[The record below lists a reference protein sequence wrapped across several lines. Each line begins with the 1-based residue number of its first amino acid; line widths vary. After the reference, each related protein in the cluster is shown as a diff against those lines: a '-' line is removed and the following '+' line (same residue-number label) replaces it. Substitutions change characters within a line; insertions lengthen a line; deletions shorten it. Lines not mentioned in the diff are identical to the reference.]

1 MKARRLILALFSS
14 AGLFLAGRSVWA
26 LSQVGQHCG
35 GNISNPPTCAAGLEC
50 VPDPSLSGYPFGDVG
65 GICAQVCQTSG
76 TTPACDS
83 GTCVPD
89 PFGKASGVCQVA
101 STAVPVPRAA
111 VAAVGLLF
119 AVVALRSVAAKRQL

>member
-65 GICAQVCQTSG
+65 GICAQVCGSNG
-76 TTPACDS
+76 TLPTCAA

-89 PFGKASGVCQVA
+89 PFGAAHGVC
-101 STAVPVPRAA
+101 AVPVPRAA
-111 VAAVGLLF
+111 IALL
-119 AVVALRSVAAKRQL
+119 ALLLGGVALRRITASTSA